1 MIVRFNEEQY
11 KTIWVLSGLKINS
24 SPKYFIFGHSVE
36 KLMMLSIHE
45 SSLQIGKI
53 HDWLN
58 ESYSYYWWDI
68 GETGILSKEMDSDDH
83 SFTNLK
89 WRLSCITK
97 KLFNNNNNKLVNINR
112 GAKKCLIIVSVCNVR
127 GDTWHR
133 SWSRSWHC
141 SSNQFHR
148 WHRLHCQ
155 LKHIILIN
163 DSD

>member
-1 MIVRFNEEQY
+1 
-11 KTIWVLSGLKINS
+11 
-24 SPKYFIFGHSVE
+24 
-36 KLMMLSIHE
+36 MLSIHE

-58 ESYSYYWWDI
+58 ESYPRKWI
-68 GETGILSKEMDSDDH
+68 QTITVLPILNED
-83 SFTNLK
+83 
-89 WRLSCITK
+89 SCITK

-163 DSD
+163 DSDKNKWATLSIETIKIGRRNFRNCIRMVYGFADL

>member
-11 KTIWVLSGLKINS
+11 KTIWVLSGLKIHS
-24 SPKYFIFGHSVE
+24 SPKYFIFGTPSREIDDAIYPRVVIIDW
-36 KLMMLSIHE
+36 K
-45 SSLQIGKI
+45 K

-58 ESYSYYWWDI
+58 ESYPRKWI
-68 GETGILSKEMDSDDH
+68 QTITVLPILNED
-83 SFTNLK
+83 
-89 WRLSCITK
+89 SCITK
-97 KLFNNNNNKLVNINR
+97 KLFNNNNKLVNINR
-112 GAKKCLIIVSVCNVR
+112 GAKKCLIIVSVSNVR

-133 SWSRSWHC
+133 SRSRSWHC

-163 DSD
+163 NSD